1 MNRRDV
7 LIAKL
12 NRDLEPASPGFQR
25 AAISSRPYYFLRIIF
40 LGAPVTFLFW
50 HTYFVVKLTLNGES
64 ISAARGLMEKKSK
77 RNVAGEQ
84 INDE

>member
-12 NRDLEPASPGFQR
+12 NRDLEPASPGFQH
-25 AAISSRPYYFLRIIF
+25 AAISSRPCYFLRIIF

-50 HTYFVVKLTLNGES
+50 HTYFVVLNGES

>member
-1 MNRRDV
+1 LNRRDV
-7 LIAKL
+7 LITNL
-12 NRDLEPASPGFQR
+12 NRDLEPASPGFQHS
-25 AAISSRPYYFLRIIF
+25 AISSRPCYFLSTIF

-64 ISAARGLMEKKSK
+64 VSAARGLVEIKSK
-77 RNVAGEQ
+77 RNIAGER